1 MPTAEKFSTISVDK
15 SGDNFQKQP
24 PPASSVGWIAIVRFL
39 TSDCAVP

>member
-24 PPASSVGWIAIVRFL
+24 EPPCLVRQAAFVHFL
-39 TSDCAVP
+39 TSSHLTL